1 MRFWFEGIRA
11 VLTWQILA
19 LVLGGVAG
27 VAVRRLRLERRRHA
41 GERLREQR
49 VRAELETYARLD
61 ARLPV
66 DGDVRALG
74 KRVCQAVA
82 ETSSFGR
89 VAMLVRDADGRLYV
103 TASSGMDDRMVQ
115 ALDGWCGRVV
125 KMQPGAV
132 TRGWNRDE
140 SGGARMGTK
149 SFKVQLVLMDGVP
162 VEVMAIPFWSMAG
175 RMVGALAVA
184 KRTQRIGP
192 QRRMGDS
199 MQPLEAL
206 AVRLARTMEN
216 VALAERLLRAE
227 KLAGLGQLAGGV
239 AHALNNPLTA
249 VLGFAELIAESSG
262 EPRVRQDAVT
272 IVQEALRMRETVQS
286 LMTFWR
292 PEGGNSASVEIK
304 AMLEE
309 LAADCAGK
317 LESRGVQ
324 LAVQVG
330 EDVPVVRGDRA
341 RLRMVMEHLLNN
353 AAQAIERVEALA
365 EGHAIRVAVSHD
377 ECSLHVIV
385 SDTGPGF
392 EEPGRVF
399 EPFYT
404 TLQPGEGSGLGL
416 NICYGIVREHGG
428 EISAFNLHPRGAAV
442 VVELPVGRAVRG
454 DCGVLAEGSPQGVLL
469 A

>member
-1 MRFWFEGIRA
+1 MRFCLEAIRA
-11 VLTWQILA
+11 VLIWQVLA
-19 LVLGGVAG
+19 VVLGGVAG
-27 VAVRRLRLERRRHA
+27 VAMKRLRQERRRHA
-41 GERLREQR
+41 GERVREQR

-66 DGDVRALG
+66 DGDIEALG
-74 KRVCQAVA
+74 KRVCRAVA

-140 SGGARMGTK
+140 TGGARMGTK
-149 SFKVQLVLMDGVP
+149 SFKVQLELVDGVQG
-162 VEVMAIPFWSMAG
+162 EVIAIPFWSMSG

-192 QRRMGDS
+192 QRRMSDS

-216 VALAERLLRAE
+216 VALAERLLQAE

-249 VLGFAELIAESSG
+249 VLGFAELIAESAD

-292 PEGGNSASVEIK
+292 PEGGNSGSVEMK
-304 AMLEE
+304 VMLEE

-330 EDVPVVRGDRA
+330 EDAPAVRGDKE
-341 RLRMVMEHLLNN
+341 RLRLVMEHLLNN
-353 AAQAIERVEALA
+353 AAQASERVEAMA

-404 TLQPGEGSGLGL
+404 TQQPGEGSGLGL

-428 EISAFNLHPRGAAV
+428 EICAFNLHPRGAAV
-442 VVELPVGRAVRG
+442 VVELPVGRAVKE
-454 DCGVLAEGSPQGVLL
+454 VLEEGSPLGVLI

>member
-1 MRFWFEGIRA
+1 MRFWLEVIRT

-19 LVLGGVAG
+19 VVLVGVAG
-27 VAVRRLRLERRRHA
+27 GTGRRLRLERRRHA

-82 ETSSFGR
+82 EASSFGR

-103 TASSGMDDRMVQ
+103 TASAGMDDRMVG
-115 ALDGWCGRVV
+115 ALDRWCGRVV

-132 TRGWNRDE
+132 ARGWNRDDA
-140 SGGARMGTK
+140 GGARMGTK
-149 SFKVQLVLMDGVP
+149 SFKVQLELAGGAQS
-162 VEVMAIPFWSMAG
+162 EVIAIPFWSMAG

-192 QRRMGDS
+192 QRRMADS

-216 VALAERLLRAE
+216 VALAERLMRAE

-249 VLGFAELIAESSG
+249 VLGFAELIAESA
-262 EPRVRQDAVT
+262 EVPRVRQDAVT

-292 PEGGNSASVEIK
+292 PETSNSAPVEMR
-304 AMLEE
+304 ALLEE
-309 LAADCAGK
+309 VAAYCAGK
-317 LESRGVQ
+317 LEGRGVQ

-330 EDVPVVRGDRA
+330 EDAPAVRGDRE
-341 RLRMVMEHLLNN
+341 RLRLVMEHLLNN
-353 AAQAIERVEALA
+353 AAQAIGTVEALP

-404 TLQPGEGSGLGL
+404 TQQVGEGSGLGL

-454 DCGVLAEGSPQGVLL
+454 ECGVLAEVGV
-469 A
+469 